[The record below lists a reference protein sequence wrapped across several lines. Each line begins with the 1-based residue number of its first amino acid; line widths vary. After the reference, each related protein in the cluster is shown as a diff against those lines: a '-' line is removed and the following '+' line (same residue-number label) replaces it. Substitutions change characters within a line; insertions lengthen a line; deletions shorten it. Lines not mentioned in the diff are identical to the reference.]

1 MPTLRIGSPCSAS
14 WENMPGNDR
23 VRHCHE
29 CNLDVYNFS
38 ALTSREINQ
47 IVATRTGRI
56 CARFYQRADGT
67 MLTENCPVGFR
78 AAVLRGSRI
87 AAAVLAAAVSIAPRR
102 ANAIPAQSGSSSL
115 ETQLAQDGLTLE
127 VRDPS
132 GAGIRNAAVSLVNGK
147 TGQRLDLATDVNGE
161 LGLPALPAGTYELV
175 VSANGFSSFT
185 ETKLTVPGHRA
196 VTLQLGI
203 LMGDVVV
210 VIEQKSS
217 EIPAALS
224 APPSAKLDIPEK
236 SPDHRNAL
244 RRFVSQLIH
253 LI

>member
-1 MPTLRIGSPCSAS
+1 MF
-14 WENMPGNDR
+14 GNDR
-23 VRHCHE
+23 VRHCQQ

-38 ALTSREINQ
+38 ELTSREINQ
-47 IVATRTGRI
+47 ITATRTGKL

-87 AAAVLAAAVSIAPRR
+87 AAAVLAAVVSIAPRR
-102 ANAIPAQSGSSSL
+102 AEAFPAQSGSSSP

-132 GAGIRNAAVSLVNGK
+132 GAGLPNAAVSLVNGK
-147 TGQRLDLATDVNGE
+147 TGQPLDLTIDLNGE

-175 VSANGFSSFT
+175 LSANGFSSFK
-185 ETKLTVPGHRA
+185 ETNLTVPGPRA
-196 VTLQLGI
+196 VTLQLGM
-203 LMGDVVV
+203 LMGDVVA
-210 VIEQKSS
+210 VIEQTSS

-224 APPSAKLDIPEK
+224 EPPSAKLDIPEK

-244 RRFVSQLIH
+244 RRFFSPLIH